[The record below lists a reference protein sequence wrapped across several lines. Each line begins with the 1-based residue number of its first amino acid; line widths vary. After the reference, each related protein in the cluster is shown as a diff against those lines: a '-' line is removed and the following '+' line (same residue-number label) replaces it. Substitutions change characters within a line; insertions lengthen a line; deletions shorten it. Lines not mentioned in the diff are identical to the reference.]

1 MIAFIAGF
9 VVGIGFTLGAIFLYL
24 ISLGE
29 TTDGAR
35 MSGWEIDDGET
46 PSPQRQR
53 VPGKRW

>member
-29 TTDGAR
+29 TTDDA
-35 MSGWEIDDGET
+35 T
-46 PSPQRQR
+46 PKPLTTNEGGL
-53 VPGKRW
+53 P